1 MPAPSWGG
9 AIAREDGEVVVPGS
23 MTRFPL
29 LVASIFLLLIWG
41 AYFFVMVGVLP
52 SPSILSQLK
61 APATMA
67 ELGDSLGVVNGL
79 MSSLA
84 VILALQTL
92 VSQRRDS
99 MRAGEEQAKY
109 QEFLLEQLT
118 IQTLSSRQSY
128 LMGEEERLQGILDR
142 TAGELR
148 HEQLRGNVM
157 RRKSRVLSELKDVEE
172 TLRDR
177 LYR

>member
-1 MPAPSWGG
+1 MGWRNRARGRGSCCTWKYDPLPPSRRLDPSLTHLGRILFRRG
-9 AIAREDGEVVVPGS
+9 
-23 MTRFPL
+23 
-29 LVASIFLLLIWG
+29 
-41 AYFFVMVGVLP
+41 VGVVP

-61 APATMA
+61 PPATMA

-118 IQTLSSRQSY
+118 IQTLTSRQSY

>member
-1 MPAPSWGG
+1 
-9 AIAREDGEVVVPGS
+9 
-23 MTRFPL
+23 
-29 LVASIFLLLIWG
+29 
-41 AYFFVMVGVLP
+41 
-52 SPSILSQLK
+52 
-61 APATMA
+61 MA

-118 IQTLSSRQSY
+118 IQTLTSRQSY